1 MNELQRQKAIKA
13 LEEKKAKEHKQFLAM
28 TFHLG
33 AFTQLHCMGVMLP
46 YKVLYGLEKQVHE
59 GTFKEVLPNK
69 FYPNPAITLKTMWS
83 RPNAPLDTK
92 GVPINE
98 HGFPDLTADKD
109 FQRKLEEYKQREA
122 AEKTPVEK
130 WGYWYG
136 RFLIEYDIPAF
147 TDFDIWGKK
156 PEDAE
161 EKKVIDGLKAAYL
174 EVWHDCKEHP
184 ENYNFEPI
192 PRLEEHKTIYDVDY
206 GYI

>member
-1 MNELQRQKAIKA
+1 MNAQQQQKAVKA

-28 TFHLG
+28 VWHLG
-33 AFTQLHCMGVMLP
+33 AFTNLHLMGVMLP

-92 GVPINE
+92 GLPINE

-122 AEKTPVEK
+122 AEKTPAEK
-130 WGYWYG
+130 WGYYYA
-136 RFLIEYDIPAF
+136 RFLVPYDIPAF
-147 TDFDIWGKK
+147 TDFDYWGKV
-156 PEDAE
+156 PEGSD
-161 EKKVIDGLKAAYL
+161 EKQAIDCLRAACL
-174 EVWHDCKEHP
+174 EAWRDCKAHP